1 MNQTVVK
8 ITIGSHFFK
17 LTHIHPSVKTIIND
31 FARRY
36 IKFKLVKDNRG
47 SFKRTPDAVFGA
59 ATANR
64 EEYRFHINQYQEFR
78 DLLKMKNYTD
88 NLLDIVVKPI
98 PLGISYEFDV
108 KDIWVPRDY
117 QIPVIEYFC
126 APDGSRSRI
135 VEIQTGKGKTFSA
148 LYSLSKVGVRFAIL
162 LRPMYI
168 GKWVEDLQKIYNI
181 SPTEIMVVQGGK
193 SLQALLHLAVTGGL
207 DNIKVI
213 IISNKTY
220 QSWLSTY
227 EDTNGETVELGYP
240 IHPEDFFETIGCGV
254 RLIDEIH
261 LDLHLQFK
269 TDLYTNIFRSFALSA
284 TFFSNDR
291 FVEHVQ
297 EIMYPLDTRYKG
309 GELDKYVI
317 ATACFYSIKNM
328 RNIRTKERG
337 SESYSHIAF
346 EKSIRRDNIQLA
358 NYLRMTKHL
367 VDEFFM
373 CDYVPGQRC
382 AVFAASI
389 DMCTIMVNSLR
400 KAYPHL
406 NINRFAEDDPDEN
419 LYQSDISVTT
429 VQSGGTAH
437 DIDKLKAVIMTNSL
451 DSKASNVQTLGR
463 LRYNSTMVTRFAYLV
478 CTDIPKQMD
487 YHYKKVTML
496 EERAK
501 AYREYVVPIAV

>member
-17 LTHIHPSVKTIIND
+17 LTNIHPSVKVLINE

-98 PLGISYEFDV
+98 PLGISYEYDV

-126 APDGSRSRI
+126 APEGPRSRI

-162 LRPMYI
+162 LRAGYI

-181 SPTEIMVVQGGK
+181 DPSEIMVVQGSK
-193 SLQALLHLAVTGGL
+193 NLQALLHLACSGGL
-207 DNIKVI
+207 EKIKVF

-220 QSWLSTY
+220 QSWLSIY
-227 EDTNGETVELGYP
+227 EETNGETVDLGYP
-240 IHPEDFFETIGCGV
+240 ISPEDFFEAIGCGV

-269 TDLYTNIFRSFALSA
+269 TDLYTNVFRSFALSA

-309 GELDKYVI
+309 GPLDKYII
-317 ATACFYSIKNM
+317 ATACFYSIKDM

-337 SESYSHIAF
+337 SENYSHIAF
-346 EKSIRRDNIQLA
+346 EKSIRRDALQLA
-358 NYLRMTKHL
+358 NYLRITKHL

-373 CDYVPGQRC
+373 NDYVPGQRC
-382 AVFAASI
+382 AVFAGSI
-389 DMCTIMVNSLR
+389 DMCTIMVNYLR

-406 NINRFAEDDPDEN
+406 NINRYAEQDPDEN
-419 LYQSDISVTT
+419 LYTSDISVTT

-437 DIDKLKAVIMTNSL
+437 DIAKLKTVVMTNSL
-451 DSKASNVQTLGR
+451 DSKASNVQTMGR
-463 LRYNSTMVTRFAYLV
+463 LRYDPEMPTRFAYLV
-478 CTDIPKQMD
+478 CTDIPKQMG
-487 YHYKKVTML
+487 YHDKKVAML
-496 EERAK
+496 KERAK
-501 AYREYVVPIAV
+501 AYREHVVPIAV